1 MISLPVPS
9 IGTGF
14 VLTTNKEINMDI
26 SPNTD
31 NEKKISDTAN
41 TVQVS
46 DCNPQPCASRIETV
60 DKLLPPLLTLID
72 VLARQAARE
81 ICDTKD
87 GG

>member
-1 MISLPVPS
+1 
-9 IGTGF
+9 
-14 VLTTNKEINMDI
+14 MDTA
-26 SPNTD
+26 PNTD
-31 NEKKISDTAN
+31 NEKKLSDTAN

-46 DCNPQPCASRIETV
+46 DCIPDQNVPKVETP
-60 DKLLPPLLTLID
+60 DELSPPLLRLID

>member
-1 MISLPVPS
+1 M
-9 IGTGF
+9 
-14 VLTTNKEINMDI
+14 EA

-46 DCNPQPCASRIETV
+46 DCNSPQCALRIETA
-60 DKLLPPLLTLID
+60 DKVSPPLLTLID
-72 VLARQAARE
+72 ILARQAARE
-81 ICDTKD
+81 VCEPKD